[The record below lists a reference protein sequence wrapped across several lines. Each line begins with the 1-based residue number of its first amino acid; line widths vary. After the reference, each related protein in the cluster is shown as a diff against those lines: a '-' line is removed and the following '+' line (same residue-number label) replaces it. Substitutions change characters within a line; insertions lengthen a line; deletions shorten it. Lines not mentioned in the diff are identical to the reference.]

1 MNRRTKILTAL
12 FAVVIGYVAVS
23 RAVYPAWI
31 KPFFSLDAR
40 IAERGKE
47 LARLEA
53 LADEVEKARWEYRGC
68 VERIGTFDVGRVEMD
83 VRDRLN
89 GLIEK
94 YKLQSAS
101 VAPSRPV
108 EDRKTGLTATVI
120 TVSAVG
126 TLESAVNFLK
136 EVSELPELVR
146 VGNPTMYPTSSG
158 RKGADK
164 DLVNVRVPVEVLVL
178 PQQTVVGRID
188 LTELKK
194 PETFVRHAERDYS
207 PIWKGTP
214 FTEFVPL
221 APLRVDVQRTITVE
235 TGQPAGL
242 QATPSGGDG
251 NYTIAWS
258 PADGLVD
265 PMSPHPTLDTSTART
280 QTYTVT
286 VADGA
291 ESKPATAS
299 VAVTIREPKPVEPP
313 PDQPAVVLQIVDTGP
328 QRWPDARFMQIVM
341 TLLRSV
347 GPDRTN
353 ELMVYNTRTK
363 ETTYYRSGAD
373 FDGGTLVFV
382 HQTGGLVH
390 RKGQYFVYPLGG
402 TLEDHLEASAAGGY
416 PELKAA
422 VERAE
427 VGARARAEAE
437 ALAKAVEDP
446 QKAVIEQPAKN
457 AEAVERS
464 DTADEKA
471 EKAGPDPMTQATGD
485 NGSAGAPAAA
495 TMPEQKVKPAAPT
508 PQIGADEADSEAQ
521 AKAADG
527 AEVGP
532 PTPETKNPDAPGS
545 SPGADRGNT
554 AKSGQ
559 REAPKKKPLLH
570 RPSRAPKRAPGTAPG
585 RL

>member
-1 MNRRTKILTAL
+1 MRRGYDWIMNRRTKILATL
-12 FAVVIGYVAVS
+12 FTVVIGYVVIA
-23 RAVYPAWI
+23 RAVYPEWI
-31 KPFFSLDAR
+31 KPLFSLDRR

-47 LARLEA
+47 LERLQA
-53 LADEVEKARWEYRGC
+53 LADEVEKERWEYRGC
-68 VERIGTFDVGRVEMD
+68 VERIGTFDVGRVETD

-89 GLIEK
+89 GLIVK

-108 EDRKTGLTATVI
+108 EDRKTGLSTTVI

-126 TLESAVNFLK
+126 TLESAVNFMK

-158 RKGADK
+158 RKAADK
-164 DLVNVRVPVEVLVL
+164 GLVNVRVPVEVLVL
-178 PQQTVVGRID
+178 PQQKVVGRID
-188 LTELKK
+188 LAELKK
-194 PETFVRHAERDYS
+194 PEAFVRHAERDYS

-221 APLRVDVQRTITVE
+221 APLRVDVQRTIAVE
-235 TGQPAGL
+235 TGQSVGL

-265 PMSPHPTLDTSTART
+265 PTSAHPTLDTSTART

-286 VADGA
+286 VTDGA

-299 VAVTIREPKPVEPP
+299 AVVTIREPKPE
-313 PDQPAVVLQIVDTGP
+313 QPAVVPRIVDKGP

-341 TLLRSV
+341 SLLRSV

-363 ETTYYRSGAD
+363 ETIYYRSGAD

-402 TLEDHLEASAAGGY
+402 TLEDHLEASAAEGY

-427 VGARARAEAE
+427 
-437 ALAKAVEDP
+437 
-446 QKAVIEQPAKN
+446 
-457 AEAVERS
+457 
-464 DTADEKA
+464 
-471 EKAGPDPMTQATGD
+471 
-485 NGSAGAPAAA
+485 AGAPVAA
-495 TMPEQKVKPAAPT
+495 TMPEPKVKPAVPT
-508 PQIGADEADSEAQ
+508 PQIGTGGVDSEAQ

-532 PTPETKNPDAPGS
+532 PAPETKSPDAPGS
-545 SPGADRGNT
+545 NSEADRGNT